1 MRVARDVP
9 HVRRMDMDGR
19 KKDAW
24 CATQERGG
32 HHEVP
37 KDRELHVDA
46 ALGRTSSV
54 EPSTTRV
61 NSSFAMLASSPRNP
75 TRISRNVQAKGPFL
89 AGRWALG
96 RK

>member
-1 MRVARDVP
+1 MSRGTCRTCDGW
-9 HVRRMDMDGR
+9 MDGR

-24 CATQERGG
+24 CATRERGG

-46 ALGRTSSV
+46 TLGRTSSV

-75 TRISRNVQAKGPFL
+75 TRILRNLLAKGTFL
-89 AGRWALG
+89 ARGWVLG

>member
-1 MRVARDVP
+1 MGRATDG
-9 HVRRMDMDGR
+9 HGR
-19 KKDAW
+19 KEGRKEDAW
-24 CATQERGG
+24 CATRERGG
-32 HHEVP
+32 HHEV
-37 KDRELHVDA
+37 KREGEVRVDA

-89 AGRWALG
+89 AGGWVLG